1 MNGFITLKEL
11 MADLDNWHTTENLDL
26 DFFDDIDKELG
37 SPYYLKKKDS
47 DAVYYGQY
55 VPKSKDFDCYMLG
68 SLERSIIKREEVSS
82 FLSLPPLN
90 YDFNNIHRSWE

>member
-11 MADLDNWHTTENLDL
+11 RADPDNWHTTENLDL

-37 SPYYLKKKDS
+37 SPYYLTKKDS
-47 DAVYYGQY
+47 DVVYYGQY
-55 VPKSKDFDCYMLG
+55 MPESKSFDCYRLRTFEK
-68 SLERSIIKREEVSS
+68 STIKREDVSS

-90 YDFNNIHRSWE
+90 YDLGSIK